1 MFKPKYD
8 KIKNIKGVFMK
19 KKNIILI
26 VLFIMG
32 ILLDQFSKG
41 LIANN
46 MHLYESIEVIP
57 GFFSITYTQNTGAAW
72 SMMEGQML
80 FFYVITVVAV
90 VVLVAFYKS
99 LEDTQFLSKIGIV
112 LMLSGTT
119 GNFIDRIVFQYVRD
133 FLDFII
139 FGYDFP
145 IFNVADCCLCIGVA
159 LILLEEFMDYYKV
172 GVKWKQKDIQ

>member
-1 MFKPKYD
+1 
-8 KIKNIKGVFMK
+8 MK

-26 VLFIMG
+26 VLFVIG
-32 ILLDQFSKG
+32 IVLDQWTKG
-41 LIANN
+41 LIANH
-46 MHLYESIEVIP
+46 MHLFESIEIIP

-72 SMMEGQML
+72 SMLEGQML
-80 FFYVITVVAV
+80 FFYIITIVATI
-90 VVLVAFYKS
+90 LLILYFKT
-99 LEDTQFLSKIGIV
+99 LEESQFISKVGIV
-112 LMLSGTT
+112 LMLSGTA
-119 GNFIDRIVFQYVRD
+119 GNFIDRILFQYVRD

-172 GVKWKQKDIQ
+172 GAKWKQKDIQ